1 MKPMTILL
9 ITACTGLL
17 AGCAI
22 SAPPRE
28 LSDAR
33 QAYSHA
39 SASPST
45 QFAPLEL
52 REARE
57 ALVRAEQSFQD
68 DPGSE
73 LTRNFAAHAYRKA
86 KLAAAMGA
94 TASDSVATAKSGKPL
109 PPAGIEFVKQK

>member
-45 QFAPLEL
+45 QFVPAEL

-57 ALVRAEQSFQD
+57 ALVRAERSFQD
-68 DPGSE
+68 DPDSQ

-94 TASDSVATAKSGKPL
+94 SASDSAATAKAGKTL
-109 PPAGIEFVKQK
+109 QTRGADLVKQK

>member
-17 AGCAI
+17 AGCAV

-45 QFAPLEL
+45 QFVPVEL

-57 ALVRAEQSFQD
+57 ALVRAEKSFQD
-68 DPGSE
+68 DPDSQ
-73 LTRNFAAHAYRKA
+73 LTRNFAVHAYRKA

-94 TASDSVATAKSGKPL
+94 TASDSAATAKAGKTVQS
-109 PPAGIEFVKQK
+109 AGADLVRQK